1 MGYQMK
7 NSVEGLLSGD
17 SPIVKKDLGPD
28 VHGETLND
36 GTIVINKRLSPV
48 QQKVAIKHEK
58 VHRDQIKR
66 GDLSYDE
73 NFVYW
78 QGKKYPRKSMSE
90 GAKNLPWEAEAYKKQ
105 NKK

>member
-7 NSVEGLLSGD
+7 NSVEGLLSGN

-48 QQKVAIKHEK
+48 QQKIAIKHEK
-58 VHRDQIKR
+58 VHRKQIQEGR
-66 GDLSYDE
+66 LSYDE
-73 NFVYW
+73 NYVYW
-78 QGKKYPRKSMSE
+78 NDKKYPRKNMKE
-90 GAKNLPWEAEAYKKQ
+90 GAKNLPWEAEAYKEQ

>member
-7 NSVEGLLSGD
+7 NTVEGLMSGN

-48 QQKVAIKHEK
+48 QQKIAIKHEK
-58 VHRDQIKR
+58 VHRKQIQEGR
-66 GDLSYDE
+66 LSYDE
-73 NFVYW
+73 NYVYW
-78 QGKKYPRKSMSE
+78 NDKKYPRKSMKD
-90 GAKNLPWEAEAYKKQ
+90 GAKNLPWEAEAYKEQ

>member
-7 NSVEGLLSGD
+7 NSVEGLISGN
-17 SPIVKKDLGPD
+17 SPIVKKDLGPN

-48 QQKVAIKHEK
+48 QQKIAIKHEK
-58 VHRDQIKR
+58 VHRKQIQEGR
-66 GDLSYDE
+66 LSYDE
-73 NFVYW
+73 NYVYW
-78 QGKKYPRKSMSE
+78 NDEKYPRKGMKE
-90 GAKNLPWEAEAYKKQ
+90 GAKNLPWEAEAYKQQ